1 MHPRAWQ
8 GYHMV
13 ALDMVL
19 DGNTFSLPV
28 YTGVDSQA
36 LDIPDSMLQAVWQN
50 CYKEVRD
57 MVLGGSTFARPVYTA
72 VDSLLERLDINHT
85 EVIQTQYVTNKS
97 TLRITVNYWLLPYLD
112 LVNLKRSK
120 DFNFHKLHR

>member
-13 ALDMVL
+13 VLDMVL
-19 DGNTFSLPV
+19 GGSTVFLPA
-28 YTGVDSQA
+28 YMGVDSHA
-36 LDIPDSMLQAVWQN
+36 LDIPDSKLQAVWRS
-50 CYKEVRD
+50 CYKAVRD
-57 MVLGGSTFARPVYTA
+57 MVLGGSTFALPVYTG
-72 VDSLLERLDINHT
+72 VDSLLERPDTNHT

-97 TLRITVNYWLLPYLD
+97 TLRTTVNYWLLPYLD
-112 LVNLKRSK
+112 LVLKRSK